1 MHCGINAEIPE
12 FRSGAGCVHG
22 AGRQG
27 GASSQAACSSALRH
41 IDIVQWATICGRV
54 RDDNPAGS
62 TMPVELVLVLVL
74 LWCSSV
80 TPAAVS
86 SSAHLPPIEPR
97 VQSLL
102 ARMTP
107 QAKVAQLMIG
117 RGPKPGTGNWP
128 DGFGCTPGMSYAV
141 GDSRSTGRA
150 LSHSEQTA
158 ANDALQ
164 KWALENTTY
173 GIPLTFYAETLHTA
187 QNGATVFPAPA
198 GLGATWN
205 VPLVRKAA
213 ETIGYEARLKG
224 IDRAWSPEL
233 QVATDPRFGR
243 FDESFAE
250 DPHFVA
256 QVGVAFADGLQGGA
270 VGGPDTYGNF
280 SAMLVSPF
288 AHNLQF
294 VFVRCT
300 GVYP

>member
-1 MHCGINAEIPE
+1 LSTTRYIYRYTACACC
-12 FRSGAGCVHG
+12 R
-22 AGRQG
+22 GRR
-27 GASSQAACSSALRH
+27 A
-41 IDIVQWATICGRV
+41 
-54 RDDNPAGS
+54 
-62 TMPVELVLVLVL
+62 
-74 LWCSSV
+74 
-80 TPAAVS
+80 PAARGRDQALPRAVRRRRARGYQYVYTALQLS
-86 SSAHLPPIEPR
+86 MLLLLQLQLQLLLCCFTRAATVADASTRSAGAASLPPIEPR
-97 VQSLL
+97 VQALL
-102 ARMTP
+102 SKMTP
-107 QAKVAQLMIG
+107 EAKVAQLMIG

-128 DGFGCTPGMSYAV
+128 DGFGCTPGMSYA
-141 GDSRSTGRA
+141 GDDAGRA
-150 LSHSEQTA
+150 LSHTEQAA

-256 QVGVAFADGLQGGA
+256 NVGVAFADGLQGGA

-280 SAMLVSPF
+280 SAMLVSQTPF
-288 AHNLQF
+288 AQ
-294 VFVRCT
+294 T
-300 GVYP
+300 

>member
-1 MHCGINAEIPE
+1 MTIAGVVVARILLLQVDSQIAAWTMLLLELLLRCGPML
-12 FRSGAGCVHG
+12 AGV
-22 AGRQG
+22 
-27 GASSQAACSSALRH
+27 
-41 IDIVQWATICGRV
+41 
-54 RDDNPAGS
+54 
-62 TMPVELVLVLVL
+62 
-74 LWCSSV
+74 
-80 TPAAVS
+80 AVS
-86 SSAHLPPIEPR
+86 SSARLPPIEPR
-97 VQSLL
+97 VQALL

-107 QAKVAQLMIG
+107 EAKVAQLMIG

-128 DGFGCTPGMSYAV
+128 DGFGATPGASYAADSDTRSV
-141 GDSRSTGRA
+141 GMH
-150 LSHSEQTA
+150 LSHSEQAA

-164 KWALENTTY
+164 RWALENTTY

-205 VPLVRKAA
+205 VPLVRRAA

-256 QVGVAFADGLQGGA
+256 HLGVAFAGGLQGGA

-280 SAMLVSPF
+280 SAVLVSPQKISKI
-288 AHNLQF
+288 AQF
-294 VFVRCT
+294 GFSRCAE
-300 GVYP
+300 V

>member
-1 MHCGINAEIPE
+1 MIGDACRSSGLTTAGVVVARILLLQVDSQIAAWTMLLLELLLRCGPML
-12 FRSGAGCVHG
+12 AGV
-22 AGRQG
+22 
-27 GASSQAACSSALRH
+27 
-41 IDIVQWATICGRV
+41 
-54 RDDNPAGS
+54 
-62 TMPVELVLVLVL
+62 
-74 LWCSSV
+74 
-80 TPAAVS
+80 AVS
-86 SSAHLPPIEPR
+86 SSARLPPIEPR
-97 VQSLL
+97 VQALL

-107 QAKVAQLMIG
+107 EAKVAQLMIG

-128 DGFGCTPGMSYAV
+128 DGFGATPGASYAADSDTRSV
-141 GDSRSTGRA
+141 GMH
-150 LSHSEQTA
+150 LSHSEQAA

-164 KWALENTTY
+164 RWALENTTY

-205 VPLVRKAA
+205 VPLVRRAA

-256 QVGVAFADGLQGGA
+256 HLGVAFAGGLQGGA

-280 SAMLVSPF
+280 SAVLVSPS
-288 AHNLQF
+288 AENLENCA
-294 VFVRCT
+294 VWLLKMC
-300 GVYP
+300 